1 MSHRFE
7 WRSLTRVIYLP
18 AQVTFVYRKYA
29 PNESNDKKENDA
41 DCNEAKASTLKIKHK
56 KPRGI

>member
-1 MSHRFE
+1 M
-7 WRSLTRVIYLP
+7 L

-29 PNESNDKKENDA
+29 PSESNDKKENDA